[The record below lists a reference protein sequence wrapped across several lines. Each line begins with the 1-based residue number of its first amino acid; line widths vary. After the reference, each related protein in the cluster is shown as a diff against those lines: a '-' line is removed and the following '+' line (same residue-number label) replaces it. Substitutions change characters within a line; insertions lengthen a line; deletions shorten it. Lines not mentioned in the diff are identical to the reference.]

1 MKNIGEILK
10 DARDKKR
17 YSLKKV
23 ESGTKIKREFIEA
36 IEKAEWLSLP
46 DFTVVS
52 GFVKNLASYLGI
64 NPKTALAL
72 LKRDYPLKKIPI
84 SPKPDIGGKFVW
96 TPKYTFGVG
105 IFVVLLAIFGY
116 LGFQYVKFGTAPAL
130 EVIEPKDGYVA
141 TTRMVLVNGKADP
154 DAVIK
159 VNNQSVLVNDD
170 GKFSTNLEIFEGTK
184 EIVII
189 AISRSGKETVVTRK
203 IWTEFK
209 DF

>member
-10 DARDKKR
+10 NARDKKR

-23 ESGTKIKREFIEA
+23 ESDTKIKREFIEA

-52 GFVKNLASYLGI
+52 GFVKNLASFLGM

-72 LKRDYPLKKIPI
+72 LKRDYPLKKISI

-96 TPKYTFGVG
+96 TPKYTFGIG
-105 IFVVLLAIFGY
+105 IFMVLLAIFGY
-116 LGFQYVKFGTAPAL
+116 LGFQYIKFGTAPTL
-130 EVIEPKDGYVA
+130 EVTEPKDGYVA
-141 TTRMVLVNGKADP
+141 TAREVLVDGKTDP
-154 DAVIK
+154 DATVK
-159 VNNQSVLVNDD
+159 VNNQSVLVSDD

-184 EIVII
+184 EIVVV
-189 AISRSGKETVVTRK
+189 AISRSGKETMVTRK
-203 IWTEFK
+203 LVTEIK
-209 DF
+209 